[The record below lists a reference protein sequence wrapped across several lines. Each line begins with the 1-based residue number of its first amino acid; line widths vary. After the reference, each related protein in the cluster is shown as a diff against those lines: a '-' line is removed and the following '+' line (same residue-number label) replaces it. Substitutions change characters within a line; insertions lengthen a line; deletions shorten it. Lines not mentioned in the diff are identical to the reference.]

1 LAFGLLLPL
10 AFLFPRVQ
18 PTPTINSLASA
29 EQTQVGDIA
38 MKRAHGA
45 VQPGIKWG
53 PFTAR
58 IPFIHVKLEWQEF
71 VQGLLVSAAT
81 GMALVPI
88 LTAYFGLSFEEAVA
102 CSMIHTTLIISSV
115 FVFGEPYA
123 PGWITPVLPLVL
135 AFVLKGYELPVERFQ
150 AMAALAINFS
160 ALLLIFGVTGI
171 GKKLMEWVPQV
182 LKAGMIMGAAIA
194 AFKQVFVD
202 DAPRFLN
209 EQPITIT
216 IACAVCLI
224 FMFSIP
230 MALAKQKY
238 KPLAI
243 LASLGLLP
251 GFIVAAIVGPL
262 VGEVSYEIEWGIAIP
277 PFADAIE
284 KTSPF
289 FIGWPSLD
297 MLQAAIPLAL
307 VAYVL
312 LFGDWVTGNAV
323 IREAQSE
330 RPDEAI
336 DINPTRSHLSVG
348 IRNALL
354 ALVSPMFPTQGA
366 LWTGMHVAV
375 VQRWKE
381 GRDQMDSL
389 MGGIGS
395 INMMGMPF
403 IYFLLP
409 VLTGLKPLMGV
420 ALSLTLVLTGF
431 ACAYVAMEMVKN
443 STERGTIVLIG
454 IALAL
459 FSPWIGL
466 AIAVLATL
474 TLVGWDKPTET
485 AEQES

>member
-1 LAFGLLLPL
+1 
-10 AFLFPRVQ
+10 
-18 PTPTINSLASA
+18 
-29 EQTQVGDIA
+29 

-58 IPFIHVKLEWQEF
+58 IPFIHVKFEWQEF
-71 VQGLLVSAAT
+71 AQGLLVSAAT

-88 LTAYFGLSFEEAVA
+88 LTGYFGLSFEEAVA
-102 CSMIHTTLIISSV
+102 CSMIHTTLIMSSI
-115 FVFGEPYA
+115 FVFGEPYV

-150 AMAALAINFS
+150 AMAALAIDF
-160 ALLLIFGVTGI
+160 ALLLLIFGVTGI
-171 GKKLMEWVPQV
+171 GKKLIEWVPQV
-182 LKAGMIMGAAIA
+182 LKAGLIMGAAIA

-202 DAPRFLN
+202 DAPRFLSQ
-209 EQPITIT
+209 QPITIT
-216 IACAVCLI
+216 VACAVCLI

-230 MALAKQKY
+230 MAIAKEKY
-238 KPLAI
+238 KLVGI
-243 LASLGLLP
+243 IASLGLLP
-251 GFIVAAIVGPL
+251 GFVVAAILGPM
-262 VGEVSYEIEWGIAIP
+262 VGEVNYEIQWGIAIP
-277 PFADAIE
+277 PFADAIA

-289 FIGWPSLD
+289 FIGWPSLE
-297 MLQAAIPLAL
+297 MMQAALPLVL

-323 IREAQSE
+323 IAEAQAE
-330 RPDEAI
+330 RPDEKI

-348 IRNALL
+348 IRNAAL
-354 ALVSPMFPTQGA
+354 ALISPMFPTQGA

-375 VQRWKE
+375 VQRWRL
-381 GRDQMDSL
+381 GRDHMDSL
-389 MGGIGS
+389 FGGMGS
-395 INMMGMPF
+395 INLMGIPVIF
-403 IYFLLP
+403 FLLP

-431 ACAYVAMEMVKN
+431 ACAFVAMEMVKN

-459 FSPWIGL
+459 FSPWVGL
-466 AIAVLATL
+466 AVAIFATL
-474 TLVGWDKPTET
+474 SLVGWDKPP
-485 AEQES
+485 AESSV

>member
-1 LAFGLLLPL
+1 
-10 AFLFPRVQ
+10 
-18 PTPTINSLASA
+18 
-29 EQTQVGDIA
+29 

-58 IPFIHVKLEWQEF
+58 IPFYHVKFQWQEF
-71 VQGLLVSAAT
+71 AQGLLVSAAT

-102 CSMIHTTLIISSV
+102 CSMIHTTLIISSL

-150 AMAALAINFS
+150 AMAALAIDF
-160 ALLLIFGVTGI
+160 AILLLVFGVTGI
-171 GKKLMEWVPQV
+171 GKKLMEWIPQV
-182 LKAGMIMGAAIA
+182 LKAGLIMGAAVA

-216 IACAVCLI
+216 VACVVCLV

-230 MALAKQKY
+230 MATAKEKY

-251 GFIVAAIVGPL
+251 GFIVAGIIGPL
-262 VGEVSYEIEWGIAIP
+262 VGEVSYDIEWGIAIP
-277 PFADAIE
+277 PFAEAIA

-289 FIGWPSLD
+289 SIGWPSLE
-297 MLQAAIPLAL
+297 MMQGALPLVL
-307 VAYVL
+307 VSYVL

-323 IREAQSE
+323 IREAQAE

-348 IRNALL
+348 IRNAVM
-354 ALVSPMFPTQGA
+354 AFVSPMFPTQGA

-375 VQRWKE
+375 VQRWKT
-381 GRDQMDSL
+381 GRDEMDGL
-389 MGGIGS
+389 INGIGS
-395 INMMGMPF
+395 INMMGLPF
-403 IYFLLP
+403 IFFLLP

-420 ALSLTLVLTGF
+420 ALSLTLILTGF
-431 ACAYVAMEMVKN
+431 ACAFVSMEMVKN
-443 STERGTIVLIG
+443 STERGTIMLIG
-454 IALAL
+454 VALAL
-459 FSPWIGL
+459 FSPWTGL

-474 TLVGWDKPTET
+474 ILVGWEKSPDESVPVAT
-485 AEQES
+485 ANNDPEQ